1 MKQNKIALAFIIFT
15 CLLLGFFTIH
25 DKINTVQNIKQ
36 NTLRFHIVA
45 NSDSDFDQSQ
55 KLALRDY
62 ILQNTAH
69 WFLHCQTAAD
79 AKRTAASHIKN
90 LQQLVNTFFEN
101 SDQKAVVTLAK
112 ERFPAKVYDSV
123 RLPAGEYTALKI
135 TVGSGKGQNWWCVLF
150 PQLCV
155 PAAATGDL
163 CTLYGE
169 DGVQLI
175 TEREITFSFKI
186 WEWLGQLTDLFCA

>member
-1 MKQNKIALAFIIFT
+1 MKSNKIALYFCVFT
-15 CLLLGFFTIH
+15 CLLLAFFTVN
-25 DKINTVQNIKQ
+25 DGINTVQNIKQ

-69 WFLHCQTAAD
+69 WFLDCQTAKE
-79 AKRTAASHIKN
+79 AKETVTMHMDQLNELVTRFFKDSSQTA
-90 LQQLVNTFFEN
+90 T
-101 SDQKAVVTLAK
+101 VTLAK
-112 ERFPAKVYDSV
+112 EKFPAKVYDNV

-150 PQLCV
+150 PQMCV
-155 PAAATGDL
+155 PAAAQGDL

>member
-15 CLLLGFFTIH
+15 CLLLGFFTIQ

-90 LQQLVNTFFEN
+90 LQQLVNAFFEN
-101 SDQKAVVTLAK
+101 GDQKAVVTLAK
-112 ERFPAKVYDSV
+112 ERFPAKVYDGV

-169 DGVQLI
+169 EGVRFI

-186 WEWLGQLTDLFCA
+186 WEWLGQFADLFCA